1 MYGMVWCYEYHA
13 RILLMILEL
22 WRGFAYTDFLSGGI
36 EGGCIVSD
44 SACRRRCCR
53 WVLFDTGYE
62 KGTHVGA
69 AGPSHHHIT
78 NPSLGVVGVSR
89 NSLSNRLLTI
99 GEQSWAS
106 SKHGKK
112 NIYMSCTIALP
123 AVPLSTTQGRP
134 AHHSASWR
142 GGSLAIRGPDGWR
155 HTVPLFI
162 PRSCYCSLT
171 CHRSVISQLGG
182 VQYVLGICHPHHRA
196 VYWPTPPTS
205 SD

>member
-36 EGGCIVSD
+36 EGGCIVSN

-112 NIYMSCTIALP
+112 KHI
-123 AVPLSTTQGRP
+123 
-134 AHHSASWR
+134 
-142 GGSLAIRGPDGWR
+142 
-155 HTVPLFI
+155 
-162 PRSCYCSLT
+162 
-171 CHRSVISQLGG
+171 
-182 VQYVLGICHPHHRA
+182 YVLYDSSACCAAFHHPGSSSTPQCLVAWRVLGDSRSRWMAAHR
-196 VYWPTPPTS
+196 PPVHTEELLLQLDVS
-205 SD
+205 S